1 MNYKIL
7 LLVISSVMSNYAFS
21 DIETPQTNNDAE
33 VSPPGSCC
41 LLFTGREKKV
51 TTYESA
57 QANFNATFR
66 NNLLINPDTNK
77 PYTGN
82 LDVINNDW
90 GVDAVEFNK
99 DYVDGVLH
107 GTEKSYYQ
115 SGNIRSIGYFKRGV
129 LEGIVT
135 GYYKDGSV
143 QVVGHFSNGIKDGG
157 VLYYYPNGSKQVEMF
172 YDNGKLQGAV
182 KTWYENGNVMKSIPY
197 SKGMV
202 HGTLETYYESG
213 GVFEEV
219 EYNFGT
225 PKYMKTYLEDGT
237 VADEKGFFD
246 RKLIERIVG

>member
-1 MNYKIL
+1 MNNLIDVSIKAVLIL
-7 LLVISSVMSNYAFS
+7 SIFIL
-21 DIETPQTNNDAE
+21 
-33 VSPPGSCC
+33 
-41 LLFTGREKKV
+41 
-51 TTYESA
+51 TTA
-57 QANFNATFR
+57 QANFDAVFR

-77 PYTGN
+77 PFTGN

-115 SGNIRSIGYFKRGV
+115 SGKLKSIGYFTKGILDGV
-129 LEGIVT
+129 VT

-202 HGTLETYYESG
+202 HGTLEIYYESG

-225 PKYMKTYLEDGT
+225 PKYMRTYLEDGT

>member
-1 MNYKIL
+1 MRSILIL
-7 LLVISSVMSNYAFS
+7 LTLI
-21 DIETPQTNNDAE
+21 
-33 VSPPGSCC
+33 
-41 LLFTGREKKV
+41 L
-51 TTYESA
+51 TTA
-57 QANFNATFR
+57 QANLEATYR
-66 NNLLINPDTNK
+66 NNLLINPNTNQ

-90 GVDAVEFNK
+90 GKGAVEFNK
-99 DYVDGVLH
+99 DYVDGLLH

-115 SGNIRSIGYFKRGV
+115 SGKLKSIGYFTKGILDGV
-129 LEGIVT
+129 VT

-225 PKYMKTYLEDGT
+225 PKYMRTYLEDGA

>member
-1 MNYKIL
+1 MKFIL
-7 LLVISSVMSNYAFS
+7 LLLILTIS
-21 DIETPQTNNDAE
+21 T
-33 VSPPGSCC
+33 
-41 LLFTGREKKV
+41 
-51 TTYESA
+51 A
-57 QANFNATFR
+57 QANLGSYKNGKFIFPN
-66 NNLLINPDTNK
+66 TNK
-77 PYTGN
+77 PFTGN
-82 LDVINNDW
+82 LDVINNNW

-115 SGNIRSIGYFKRGV
+115 SGKLKSIGYFTKGILDGV
-129 LEGIVT
+129 VT

-225 PKYMKTYLEDGT
+225 PKYMRTYLEDGA

>member
-1 MNYKIL
+1 MKHTL
-7 LLVISSVMSNYAFS
+7 LLLTLI
-21 DIETPQTNNDAE
+21 
-33 VSPPGSCC
+33 
-41 LLFTGREKKV
+41 L
-51 TTYESA
+51 TTA
-57 QANFNATFR
+57 QANLGTFKDGKF
-66 NNLLINPDTNK
+66 IYPDTNK

-107 GTEKSYYQ
+107 GTEKTYYQ
-115 SGNIRSIGYFKRGV
+115 SGKLKSIGHFTKGILDGV
-129 LEGIVT
+129 VT

-143 QVVGHFSNGIKDGG
+143 QVVGHFSNGIKDGS

-172 YDNGKLQGAV
+172 YDNGKLQGTV

-202 HGTLETYYESG
+202 HGTLEIYYESG

-225 PKYMKTYLEDGT
+225 PKYMRTYLEDGT

>member
-1 MNYKIL
+1 MKLTL
-7 LLVISSVMSNYAFS
+7 LLITLTLTS
-21 DIETPQTNNDAE
+21 
-33 VSPPGSCC
+33 
-41 LLFTGREKKV
+41 L
-51 TTYESA
+51 A
-57 QANFNATFR
+57 QADLGSFDKQGRF
-66 NNLLINPDTNK
+66 IYPETNK

-90 GVDAVEFNK
+90 GKDAVEFNK
-99 DYVDGVLH
+99 DYVDGLLH

-115 SGNIRSIGYFKRGV
+115 SGKLKSIGYFTKGILDGV
-129 LEGIVT
+129 VT

-172 YDNGKLQGAV
+172 YDNGKLQGTV

-202 HGTLETYYESG
+202 HGTLEIYYESG

-225 PKYMKTYLEDGT
+225 PKYMRTYLEDGT